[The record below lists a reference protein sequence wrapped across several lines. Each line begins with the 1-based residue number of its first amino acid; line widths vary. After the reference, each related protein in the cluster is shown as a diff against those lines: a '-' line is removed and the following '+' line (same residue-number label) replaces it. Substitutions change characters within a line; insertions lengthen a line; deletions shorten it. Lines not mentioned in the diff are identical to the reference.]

1 MMNISKME
9 NKYTTKQIAE
19 ILGVTDKSVRRYLNS
34 YFSINNGAYEV
45 SEKMLNILKTE
56 YLGQP
61 TDNLRTGEEP
71 QEPLKGN
78 EDFENGRIE
87 FFTEDEYQEF
97 HKRLSEYPYLKE
109 RVNDIL
115 NELDYHKRAGESHNK
130 QMEII
135 LQTLQQRNYIEAK
148 EKKLDK

>member
-1 MMNISKME
+1 MNILEME
-9 NKYTTKQIAE
+9 NKYTTTPIAD

-34 YFSINNGAYEV
+34 YFFINNGAYEV
-45 SEKMLNILKTE
+45 SEKMLNILKAE
-56 YLGQP
+56 YLGQSS
-61 TDNLRTGEEP
+61 DSLRTGEEP

-87 FFTEDEYQEF
+87 YFTEDEYQEF

-109 RVNDIL
+109 RVDDIL

>member
-1 MMNISKME
+1 MNILNME
-9 NKYTTKQIAE
+9 NKYTTKQIAD

-45 SEKMLNILKTE
+45 SDKMLSILKSD
-56 YLGQP
+56 YLGQS
-61 TDNLRTGEEP
+61 TDNLRTGSYYPEQEEYLGP
-71 QEPLKGN
+71 GH
-78 EDFENGRIE
+78 IE
-87 FFTEDEYQEF
+87 YFTEDEYQEF

>member
-1 MMNISKME
+1 ME

>member
-1 MMNISKME
+1 MNISKME

-87 FFTEDEYQEF
+87 YFTEDEYQEF
-97 HKRLSEYPYLKE
+97 HRRLSEYPYLKE
-109 RVNDIL
+109 RVGDIL

-135 LQTLQQRNYIEAK
+135 LQTIKERNFIEANDK
-148 EKKLDK
+148 RLDI

>member
-1 MMNISKME
+1 MNILEME
-9 NKYTTKQIAE
+9 NKYTTKQIAD

-34 YFSINNGAYEV
+34 YFFINNGAYEV
-45 SEKMLNILKTE
+45 SEKMLTILKSD
-56 YLGQP
+56 YLGQSS
-61 TDNLRTGEEP
+61 DSLRTGEEP

-87 FFTEDEYQEF
+87 YFTEDEYQEF

-109 RVNDIL
+109 RVDDIL

>member
-1 MMNISKME
+1 ME
-9 NKYTTKQIAE
+9 NKYTTSQIAE
-19 ILGVTDKSVRRYLNS
+19 ILGVSDKSVRRYLNS

-45 SEKMLNILKTE
+45 SEKMLLILKSD

-61 TDNLRTGEEP
+61 ADNLRTGQAP
-71 QEPLKGN
+71 LEPLKG
-78 EDFENGRIE
+78 EKDLEKGHIE
-87 FFTEDEYQEF
+87 YFTDEEYQEF
-97 HKRLSEYPYLKE
+97 HRRLSEYPYLKE
-109 RVNDIL
+109 RIELIL
-115 NELDYHKRAGESHNK
+115 NELDYHKKTGESHNK

>member
-1 MMNISKME
+1 MNISKME

-45 SEKMLNILKTE
+45 SNKMLNVLKAE
-56 YLGQP
+56 YLGQSS
-61 TDNLRTGEEP
+61 DNLRTGEEP

>member
-1 MMNISKME
+1 MNILNME
-9 NKYTTKQIAE
+9 NKYTTKQIAD

-45 SEKMLNILKTE
+45 SDKMLSILKSD

-61 TDNLRTGEEP
+61 ADNLRTSEAP

-87 FFTEDEYQEF
+87 YFTEDEYQEF

-109 RVNDIL
+109 RVDDIL

-135 LQTLQQRNYIEAK
+135 LQTLQQRNFIEAK
-148 EKKLDK
+148 EKKLDQ

>member
-1 MMNISKME
+1 MNISKME

-45 SEKMLNILKTE
+45 SDKMLNILKSE
-56 YLGQP
+56 YLGLSA
-61 TDNLRTGEEP
+61 DNLRTGEAP

-109 RVNDIL
+109 RVGDIL

>member
-1 MMNISKME
+1 MNILNME
-9 NKYTTKQIAE
+9 NKYTTKQIAD

-45 SEKMLNILKTE
+45 SEKMLSILKSD
-56 YLGQP
+56 YLGQS

-148 EKKLDK
+148 EKKLDKE